1 MKRRALLLASGA
13 TLLLGLRT
21 PARAVAVVAVRVWP
35 APDYTR
41 VAIEHDTAGLSF
53 KTHLLTAPDRLVV
66 DLEGLTLNPTLKD
79 LVARIQAND
88 PYISQVRVGQFLP
101 TTVRLVFDLKQT
113 IKPSVFTLP
122 PIAQYQHRVV
132 IDLYPTEEQDPLLAF
147 LKSYESQ
154 AAETTP
160 SAPSATPAAPAP
172 SDQLA
177 AKPQA
182 VDRLVTVALDPGHG
196 GEDPGAIGKRGT
208 REKDVVLRIARRLK
222 REIDKEP
229 GMRAF
234 LTRDGDYFVP
244 LSRRVQKARQVR
256 ADLMVSIHADAW
268 VSPKAR
274 GSSVYVLSE
283 RGATSAAARWMAQKE
298 NAADGIGGVRLMG
311 RDQQLAQ
318 TLLDMSTTAQIKDS
332 LKLGQ
337 AVLGQM
343 KRVNSL
349 HKQQVEQA
357 GFAVLK
363 APDTPSILVETAFI
377 SNPEEEQR
385 LRDEQ
390 YQHEMAQALLNG
402 IKASLA
408 QNPPLAKSRLM

>member
-132 IDLYPTEEQDPLLAF
+132 IDLYPTEERDPLLAF

-154 AAETTP
+154 AAEATP
-160 SAPSATPAAPAP
+160 SAPS
-172 SDQLA
+172 
-177 AKPQA
+177 
-182 VDRLVTVALDPGHG
+182 
-196 GEDPGAIGKRGT
+196 
-208 REKDVVLRIARRLK
+208 
-222 REIDKEP
+222 
-229 GMRAF
+229 
-234 LTRDGDYFVP
+234 
-244 LSRRVQKARQVR
+244 
-256 ADLMVSIHADAW
+256 
-268 VSPKAR
+268 
-274 GSSVYVLSE
+274 
-283 RGATSAAARWMAQKE
+283 
-298 NAADGIGGVRLMG
+298 
-311 RDQQLAQ
+311 
-318 TLLDMSTTAQIKDS
+318 
-332 LKLGQ
+332 
-337 AVLGQM
+337 
-343 KRVNSL
+343 
-349 HKQQVEQA
+349 
-357 GFAVLK
+357 
-363 APDTPSILVETAFI
+363 
-377 SNPEEEQR
+377 
-385 LRDEQ
+385 
-390 YQHEMAQALLNG
+390 
-402 IKASLA
+402 
-408 QNPPLAKSRLM
+408 